1 MAYKLAATPED
12 NEYTEF
18 LTYEFTEKKL
28 ESCIVEMQWEK
39 IALPI
44 KIEIEDIIE
53 IDVDDLIHQS
63 IDDYMEDVIDNPS
76 DYVDIMNGIDW
87 QVA

>member
-1 MAYKLAATPED
+1 MVSKMST
-12 NEYTEF
+12 
-18 LTYEFTEKKL
+18 
-28 ESCIVEMQWEK
+28 IK
-39 IALPI
+39 IKV

-76 DYVDIMNGIDW
+76 DYVEITNGIDW
-87 QVA
+87 HVV

>member
-1 MAYKLAATPED
+1 MVSKM
-12 NEYTEF
+12 
-18 LTYEFTEKKL
+18 
-28 ESCIVEMQWEK
+28 SS
-39 IALPI
+39 I
-44 KIEIEDIIE
+44 KIKVIIKLEDIIE
-53 IDVDDLIHQS
+53 IDADDLIHQS